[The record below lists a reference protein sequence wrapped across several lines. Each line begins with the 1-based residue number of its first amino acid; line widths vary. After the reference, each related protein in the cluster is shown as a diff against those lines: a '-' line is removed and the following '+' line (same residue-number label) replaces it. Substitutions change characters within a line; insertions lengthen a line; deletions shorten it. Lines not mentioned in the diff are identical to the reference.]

1 MKQNLIVI
9 GRSDGSILIQ
19 DALQSLQ
26 QSTLQRST
34 IDQSNSV
41 YSTQESALKCHR
53 EKNIPDK
60 VGCAFRMVVVSILRT
75 IGETQLDL
83 ESVGFE
89 WFQSTLKK

>member
-34 IDQSNSV
+34 IEQSNSV
-41 YSTQESALKCHR
+41 YSTQESTHKCYR
-53 EKNIPDK
+53 LWFAIFIIAVVIFYKI
-60 VGCAFRMVVVSILRT
+60 VG
-75 IGETQLDL
+75 L
-83 ESVGFE
+83 E
-89 WFQSTLKK
+89 